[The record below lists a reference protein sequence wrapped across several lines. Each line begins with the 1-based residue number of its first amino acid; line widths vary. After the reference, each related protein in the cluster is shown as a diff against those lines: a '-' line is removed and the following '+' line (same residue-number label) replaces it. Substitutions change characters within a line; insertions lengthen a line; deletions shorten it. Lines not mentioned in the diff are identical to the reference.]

1 MPKDLYLYGGDRSWN
16 GDDWVTSDDRVRGGS
31 SISHLEAIEHGD
43 AARFWGNL
51 DTSTLG
57 GAGFASQHSK
67 GTKHW
72 DLTAYDGLLVT
83 IEGSTDSSET
93 SQNQSRPKR
102 FLVTL
107 KDEIP
112 GKRHDGREK
121 SGLSWE
127 ADFSEDGAAS
137 STRTSND
144 DATTMSAFLPWDAFK
159 PTYRGRDKPD
169 SPPLDKS
176 DIKRIGVM
184 MRSFFDEQSGAF
196 SIVIK
201 DIRATTSHSEQGLDS
216 AHGMQTA
223 KPGHRDWHSD
233 EEEEDLQKQTAES
246 VTATNKRHSTPG
258 GSSWWR
264 GVFCG
269 LL

>member
-1 MPKDLYLYGGDRSWN
+1 
-16 GDDWVTSDDRVRGGS
+16 
-31 SISHLEAIEHGD
+31 
-43 AARFWGNL
+43 
-51 DTSTLG
+51 
-57 GAGFASQHSK
+57 
-67 GTKHW
+67 
-72 DLTAYDGLLVT
+72 
-83 IEGSTDSSET
+83 
-93 SQNQSRPKR
+93 
-102 FLVTL
+102 VTL

-184 MRSFFDEQSGAF
+184 MR
-196 SIVIK
+196 
-201 DIRATTSHSEQGLDS
+201 R
-216 AHGMQTA
+216 
-223 KPGHRDWHSD
+223 
-233 EEEEDLQKQTAES
+233 
-246 VTATNKRHSTPG
+246 
-258 GSSWWR
+258 
-264 GVFCG
+264 
-269 LL
+269 